1 MIRDKGIL
9 IRNIYYML
17 TYAFQ
22 ELRKNNFDDIA
33 KEDFDQILELFAEIL
48 YKGVSLQ
55 LKQGLYKEY
64 VNCHEILPVLKG
76 RLDIEDTI
84 NCMIQHKSLLGCD
97 YDELSEDNIFNQ
109 IIKST
114 ILLLIRSNNLRHKYK
129 KGLRSILPFFGNVHE
144 LNLMTVKWK
153 LLRFQRNNQNYRM
166 LMNICYFIVDG
177 VLMTTQK
184 GEFKMATFTDEH
196 MNKLFERFVLEY
208 YRKHHKYLKANSD
221 MVEWDIYD
229 TESAVVDFL
238 PSMKTDI
245 SLHNGDKTLII
256 DTKYYGSMTQTQFGK
271 STIHSGNMYQ
281 IFTYVKNKDCDNSG
295 NVSGML
301 LYAKTEEE
309 TVPELD
315 VVIGKNRFLVKTL
328 DLNQRFDEISKQ
340 LDLIVSLYFT

>member
-1 MIRDKGIL
+1 MIKDKGIL

-33 KEDFDQILELFAEIL
+33 KEDFEQILELFAEIL
-48 YKGVSLQ
+48 YKGVSMQ

-64 VNCHEILPVLKG
+64 VNCHEILPVLRG

-84 NCMIQHKSLLGCD
+84 SCMIQHKSLLGCD

-114 ILLLIRSNNLRHKYK
+114 ILLLIRNNNLRHKYK
-129 KGLRSILPFFGNVHE
+129 TGLRSILPFFGNVHE
-144 LNLMTVKWK
+144 LNLKTVKWN

-221 MVEWDIYD
+221 MVEWDIYE
-229 TESAVVDFL
+229 TENAVVDFL

-271 STIHSGNMYQ
+271 ATIHSGNMYQ
-281 IFTYVKNKDCDNSG
+281 VFTYVKNKDSDNSG

-309 TVPELD
+309 TVPDLD

-328 DLNQRFDEISKQ
+328 DLNQRFDEISRQ
-340 LDLIVSLYFT
+340 LDLIVSLYF

>member
-17 TYAFQ
+17 SYAFQ
-22 ELRKNNFDDIA
+22 ELRKNNFEDIA
-33 KEDFDQILELFAEIL
+33 RENFEQILELFAEIL
-48 YKGVSLQ
+48 YKGVSMQ

-64 VNCHEILPVLKG
+64 VNCHEILPVLRG
-76 RLDIEDTI
+76 RLDIGYTVS
-84 NCMIQHKSLLGCD
+84 CMIQHRSLLGCD

-114 ILLLIRSNNLRHKYK
+114 IVLLIRNNSLSHKYK
-129 KGLRSILPFFGNVHE
+129 IGLRSVLPFFVNVQE
-144 LNLMTVKWK
+144 LNLKTVKWN
-153 LLRFQRNNQNYRM
+153 LLKFNRNNQNYRM
-166 LMNICYFIVDG
+166 LINICYFIVDG

-184 GEFKMATFTDEH
+184 GEFRMATFTDEH
-196 MNKLFERFVLEY
+196 MNRLFERFVLEY
-208 YRKHHKYLKANSD
+208 YRKHYKHLKANPD

-229 TESAVVDFL
+229 TRSNVMDFL

-256 DTKYYGSMTQTQFGK
+256 DTKYYGNMTQTRFGK
-271 STIHSGNMYQ
+271 ATIHSANMYQ
-281 IFTYVKNKDCDNSG
+281 IFTYVKNKDCNNSG

-315 VVIGKNRFLVKTL
+315 VVIGKNRFFVKTL
-328 DLNQRFDEISKQ
+328 DLNRRFDEISEQ
-340 LDLIVSLYFT
+340 LDLIVSLYF